1 MRKLLF
7 IAALL
12 FVFTGNLKSQTTIH
26 GQAEPVVL
34 YELHN
39 GSFFK
44 VITSDI
50 WVYANG
56 DYGIATPYTLQPGPP
71 PEIEGIPMIDF
82 RPMSCYDAKVAYG
95 RTAVRCGPYSI
106 SFVGNQRV
114 VNCGGTDQ
122 TTCEIKFKKDGVDYV
137 LENPQVQ

>member
-7 IAALL
+7 IAVLL
-12 FVFTGNLKSQTTIH
+12 LGFTSNLKSQTTIH
-26 GQAEPVVL
+26 GQAEPVIL

-71 PEIEGIPMIDF
+71 PEIDGIPMIDF

-95 RTAVRCGPYSI
+95 RTAVRCGPYSV